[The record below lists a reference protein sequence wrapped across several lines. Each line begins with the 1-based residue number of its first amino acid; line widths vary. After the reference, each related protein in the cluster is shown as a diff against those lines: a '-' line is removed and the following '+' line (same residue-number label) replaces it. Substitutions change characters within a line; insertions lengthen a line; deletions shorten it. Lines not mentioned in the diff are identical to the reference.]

1 MPAPLRVVEVE
12 RPAALQ
18 PLRVAGAARRTTTTT
33 TKADGTRYQGITYAV
48 QVAGDRV
55 GAAVG
60 AQPAAAAPAV
70 APCRQQHS
78 EKWLM
83 AITNARLRGSY
94 NARDV
99 AAILGQSTI
108 DTTADVVLAAAKR
121 GISLTET
128 QAANWRATTRA
139 DVAAFNELKTT
150 HDFLD
155 VQARQRKEV
164 EAPRLPAAS
173 NESNDAAAEPADAG
187 GVPMDLVLP
196 GSSAAPFAG
205 PVSVETMEMPE
216 AAPAAAPAALPAA
229 AAAAA
234 AAAAEVE
241 DPAAAAAAAAL
252 EKKERRKE
260 QYRKATKKRRLKQGV
275 RTRDNE
281 QDARRKRENRQD
293 AAATREEGD
302 AGASNG
308 GGVVSSK

>member
-83 AITNARLRGSY
+83 AITNAQLRGSY

-252 EKKERRKE
+252 EKEKEERRKE
-260 QYRKATKKRRLKQGV
+260 QNRKATKKRRLKQGV

-281 QDARRKRENRQD
+281 QDARRKREKRQ
-293 AAATREEGD
+293 AAAREGD